1 MTEETGHAGTTP
13 PAQTRDIWTGTFR
26 APPCI
31 TRLPAWRP
39 RDPGRMAL
47 RRAARAALTIPL
59 AVAFAGFVIRNAQ
72 VTVFVAFG
80 CIALLVLADFAGLRR
95 PRAAAYLGT
104 TLIGAVLL
112 SLGTLASF
120 SPWVAALAMLL
131 SGLVVSFA
139 GVFGGYLAAA
149 QSALLLAFVLAV
161 TVPAP
166 PTAIP
171 SRLLGWGIAGAVST
185 VASVVLWPGFEHSA
199 LRRQA
204 ATACQAL
211 AALLRAA
218 RIRPAPS
225 DLTPVQQAAETA
237 VQAVRRT
244 YAATPH
250 RPAGPAQRD
259 CAFVALLAELERLL
273 AYSGRYAAQALAA
286 QYPFLRES
294 DVLAATVAQTLAASG
309 EVLIGGAP
317 PDLVGLQ
324 AARLADR
331 AALERW
337 AALELSADSQPEDV
351 LARFE
356 ADNPLRVVTS
366 LVLALGADALIAAGL
381 PLPPELRLPLAIPS
395 EPGTAALLRRIG
407 ERVRIHLHLHPSS
420 SVLQNSL
427 RVAVGLAL
435 AVLLGGVLQVAHAF
449 WVVLGTLSALRSSA
463 LATGQS
469 TIQVLLGTVIGVAIG
484 APCIVLVG
492 HDTTLLWVLYPVALF
507 FAAYAGTVVGLVAGQ
522 AGFTLV
528 IIILFSLLV
537 PSGWTV
543 GLVRLEDVAL
553 GVGIS
558 VVVGLLLWPRG
569 LRAQL
574 RRALADLYHAVA
586 DDLAAA
592 LHQILALG
600 SSDTVPRAQGRA
612 VRAAERERDAFDQ
625 YLRERGSR
633 HLAPEIA
640 GSLGAA
646 GRYVMVAADVLHALA
661 DTGYLVRNPG
671 NPADADAALH
681 SQVHALIEAYT
692 HLADQLSGGTS
703 VPPAGQPVNETVLH
717 IAVLGYMY
725 RWKDDPAEGQAAIGV
740 VAAGQWIQGLAAL
753 AADQEASV
761 ALVVEAAQVPWWR

>member
-1 MTEETGHAGTTP
+1 
-13 PAQTRDIWTGTFR
+13 
-26 APPCI
+26 
-31 TRLPAWRP
+31 
-39 RDPGRMAL
+39 MAL
-47 RRAARAALTIPL
+47 RRAARAAAVIPST
-59 AVAFAGFVIRNAQ
+59 VAFAGFVIHNPQ
-72 VTVFVAFG
+72 VTTFVAFG
-80 CIALLVLADFAGLRR
+80 GIALLVLADFAGSRR

-131 SGLVVSFA
+131 VGLVVSFS

-149 QSALLLAFVLAV
+149 QSALLLVFVLAV
-161 TVPAP
+161 AVPAP
-166 PTAIP
+166 PAAIP
-171 SRLLGWGIAGAVST
+171 SRLLGWGIAGAVSA
-185 VASVVLWPGFEHSA
+185 VASVVLWPGFEHSV

-211 AALLRAA
+211 AVLLRAA
-218 RIRPAPS
+218 RIRPVPS
-225 DLTPVQQAAETA
+225 DLTQVRQAAETA
-237 VQAVRRT
+237 VQAVLRS

-259 CAFVALLAELERLL
+259 RAFVALLAELERLL

-286 QYPFLRES
+286 RYPFLRES

-337 AALELSADSQPEDV
+337 AALELWADGQPEDV

-356 ADNPLRVVTS
+356 ADNPLRVVTL
-366 LVLALGADALIAAGL
+366 LVLALGADALIAAGH
-381 PLPPELRLPLAIPS
+381 PLPPELRPLLAIPS
-395 EPGTAALLRRIG
+395 ESGAPGLLRRIG
-407 ERVRIHLHLHPSS
+407 ETVRIHLHLHPTS

-435 AVLLGGVLQVAHAF
+435 AVLLGRVLQVSHAF

-492 HDTTLLWVLYPVALF
+492 NDTTLLWVLFPVALF
-507 FAAYAGTVVGLVAGQ
+507 FAAYAATVVGLVAGQ

-592 LHQILALG
+592 LHQILTLG
-600 SSDTVPRAQGRA
+600 YSEGYSDTVTRAQGRA
-612 VRAAERERDAFDQ
+612 IRAAEREGEAFDQ

-633 HLAPEIA
+633 HLAPAIA

-661 DTGYLVRNPG
+661 DTGYLVSNPG
-671 NPADADAALH
+671 NPPDADAAIH

-703 VPPAGQPVNETVLH
+703 VPPAGPSVNETVLH
-717 IAVLGYMY
+717 TAVLGYMY
-725 RWKDDPAEGQAAIGV
+725 RWKDDPAERQAAIGV
-740 VAAGQWIQGLAAL
+740 VAAGQWIQGLATL

-761 ALVVEAAQVPWWR
+761 AKVVEAAQVPWWR

>member
-1 MTEETGHAGTTP
+1 M
-13 PAQTRDIWTGTFR
+13 
-26 APPCI
+26 
-31 TRLPAWRP
+31 
-39 RDPGRMAL
+39 
-47 RRAARAALTIPL
+47 
-59 AVAFAGFVIRNAQ
+59 
-72 VTVFVAFG
+72 
-80 CIALLVLADFAGLRR
+80 
-95 PRAAAYLGT
+95 
-104 TLIGAVLL
+104 
-112 SLGTLASF
+112 
-120 SPWVAALAMLL
+120 
-131 SGLVVSFA
+131 
-139 GVFGGYLAAA
+139 
-149 QSALLLAFVLAV
+149 
-161 TVPAP
+161 
-166 PTAIP
+166 
-171 SRLLGWGIAGAVST
+171 
-185 VASVVLWPGFEHSA
+185 
-199 LRRQA
+199 
-204 ATACQAL
+204 
-211 AALLRAA
+211 
-218 RIRPAPS
+218 
-225 DLTPVQQAAETA
+225 
-237 VQAVRRT
+237 
-244 YAATPH
+244 
-250 RPAGPAQRD
+250 
-259 CAFVALLAELERLL
+259 
-273 AYSGRYAAQALAA
+273 
-286 QYPFLRES
+286 
-294 DVLAATVAQTLAASG
+294 
-309 EVLIGGAP
+309 
-317 PDLVGLQ
+317 
-324 AARLADR
+324 
-331 AALERW
+331 
-337 AALELSADSQPEDV
+337 
-351 LARFE
+351 
-356 ADNPLRVVTS
+356 
-366 LVLALGADALIAAGL
+366 
-381 PLPPELRLPLAIPS
+381 
-395 EPGTAALLRRIG
+395 
-407 ERVRIHLHLHPSS
+407 
-420 SVLQNSL
+420 LQNSL